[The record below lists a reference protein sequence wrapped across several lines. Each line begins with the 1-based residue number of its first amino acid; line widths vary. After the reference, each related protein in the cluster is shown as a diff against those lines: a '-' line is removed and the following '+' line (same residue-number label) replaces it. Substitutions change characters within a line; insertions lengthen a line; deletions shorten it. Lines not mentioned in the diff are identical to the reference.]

1 MIKLPVVFTKMTP
14 RADRSWKLEF
24 ETRELNGQ
32 AIKDLADSLGYEGWM
47 QFTANEDEAL
57 SFEVPEVNADSGLEL
72 KSPSQRLR
80 NTMYVRWEQAG
91 KPDGAFDK
99 WYIVQME
106 RHIELEKSKLNK

>member
-1 MIKLPVVFTKMTP
+1 MRVLLPVIFSKMTP
-14 RADRSWKLEF
+14 RADRSWKLEL

-32 AIKDLADSLGYEGWM
+32 AIKDLADSLGSEGWNL
-47 QFTANEDEAL
+47 FSTNEEITKSDI
-57 SFEVPEVNADSGLEL
+57 PEVEADSGLDL

-99 WYIVQME
+99 WYLTQME

>member
-1 MIKLPVVFTKMTP
+1 MIKLPVIFNKMTP
-14 RADRSWKLEF
+14 RADRSWSLVF

-32 AIKDLADSLGYEGWM
+32 GIKDLADSLGIEGWLVYSENADI
-47 QFTANEDEAL
+47 TSGDI
-57 SFEVPEVNADSGLEL
+57 PEVNADSGLDL

-91 KPDGAFDK
+91 KPDGSFDK
-99 WYIVQME
+99 WYLTQME